1 MGNAELKESEAN
13 AKGAAKLASQKV
25 DLESLLVKL
34 KTRTR
39 DVAMANTKAEAMK
52 QELAKTNNAG
62 HAEEIRG
69 AIKAEREKAAK
80 IQGQAERVHE
90 TERIQEAQNEFNQAA
105 QTAKSATSKLVSK
118 EEMKESA
125 ASSQAEAAES
135 QEKQA
140 EQSADVAS
148 LRLDNLKKQA
158 LAPDAAADTARQA
171 QIQAEVSA
179 EEQKFDKLKEKKELA
194 KADVVAAQKAK
205 AEADVQKP
213 RVQAAE
219 NNEARV
225 IDQHAIDQAQVKG
238 QQEAAA
244 RAKAQGI
251 KTEIDQSSDPDKVEE
266 LSKDLPNLDAEASM
280 SDHSR
285 KTALAA
291 ENSAEPTETTQST
304 APDAQS
310 EAPTKTEYKAALTKE
325 MKEAGLAFKDKGRWI
340 TDQAQKLARK
350 DTISSAGAAQVTTD
364 RRKTVAAA
372 VLPYK
377 EQLADLRQQHAKLK
391 SQLDPHPNTN

>member
-1 MGNAELKESEAN
+1 
-13 AKGAAKLASQKV
+13 
-25 DLESLLVKL
+25 
-34 KTRTR
+34 
-39 DVAMANTKAEAMK
+39 
-52 QELAKTNNAG
+52 
-62 HAEEIRG
+62 
-69 AIKAEREKAAK
+69 
-80 IQGQAERVHE
+80 
-90 TERIQEAQNEFNQAA
+90 
-105 QTAKSATSKLVSK
+105 
-118 EEMKESA
+118 MKESA

-179 EEQKFDKLKEKKELA
+179 EEQKLDKLEEKKELA

-205 AEADVQKP
+205 AEADVQKS

-266 LSKDLPNLDAEASM
+266 LSKDLANVEAEASM

-325 MKEAGLAFKDKGRWI
+325 MEDAGLAFKDKGRWI

-350 DTISSAGAAQVTTD
+350 DTISSAGAAQVATD